1 MIHMLRYLTLVVP
14 DQDQAL
20 DFYTSAMGFELRQDS
35 QQAGERRLSIGIPGQ
50 SWPEIALQAT
60 SAARYGEVTHQRKL
74 AQIGNNPTWVL
85 AVADCRQLAAR
96 MCSHGG
102 KDLTPPSTGPD
113 GRAALVADCYG
124 NSWYLV
130 DERQDLG
137 A

>member
-1 MIHMLRYLTLVVP
+1 MIHVLRYLTLVVP

-20 DFYTSAMGFELRQDS
+20 AFYTGAMGFELRQDS
-35 QQAGERRLSIGIPGQ
+35 RQGGERRLSIGIPGQ
-50 SWPEIALQAT
+50 DWPQIALQAT
-60 SAARYGEVTHQRKL
+60 SVARYGEATHQRKL

-85 AVADCRQLAAR
+85 AVDDCRQLAER
-96 MCSHGG
+96 MRRHGG
-102 KDLTPPSTGPD
+102 RVLVEAAVGPD
-113 GRAALVADCYG
+113 GQAALVADCYG